1 MKLTSDFVTNSS
13 SANFIIA
20 RKGKLSKNQIQK
32 LIKRIESKFL
42 GEIVLKHDATEE
54 EIQNFLDDSYLT
66 EKQEQMIR
74 DELKDGKDIYKG
86 TVSFEEAEYHIEAIY
101 ENIWDSL
108 DDEDNINIIKGD
120 LDY

>member
-42 GEIVLKHDATEE
+42 GEIVLRHDATEE
-54 EIQNFLDDSYLT
+54 EIQAFLNDSYLS
-66 EKQEQMIR
+66 EKQEQMVR
-74 DELKDGKDIYKG
+74 DELKDGKDIYEG
-86 TVSFEEAEYHIEAIY
+86 TVSFEEAEYHIGAIY
-101 ENIWDSL
+101 ENVWAAL
-108 DDEDNINIIKGD
+108 DDEDNINFIKGD

>member
-32 LIKRIESKFL
+32 LIKCIESEFL
-42 GEIVLKHDATEE
+42 GEVVLQHDASEE
-54 EIQNFLDDSYLT
+54 EIQDFLNESYLS

-74 DELKDGKDIYKG
+74 DELKDGKDIYEG
-86 TVSFEEAEYHIEAIY
+86 MVSFEEAEYNIGTIY
-101 ENIWDSL
+101 ENVWNAL
-108 DDEDNINIIKGD
+108 DDEDNINFIKGD

>member
-42 GEIVLKHDATEE
+42 GEIVLRHDATY
-54 EIQNFLDDSYLT
+54 NLS
-66 EKQEQMIR
+66 
-74 DELKDGKDIYKG
+74 
-86 TVSFEEAEYHIEAIY
+86 
-101 ENIWDSL
+101 
-108 DDEDNINIIKGD
+108 
-120 LDY
+120 